1 MLALETEVLD
11 AIGSAIAG
19 CNSRE
24 AAELARKAVDTG
36 LDPLRVFEA
45 MTAAMTE
52 VGRRFEVGECWL
64 PDLVGAA
71 DAMQAATP
79 ILDDEIKRKG
89 VARQSLGT
97 VVAGTVQGDIHT
109 IGIQMVCTLLV
120 GAGFTVYN
128 LGISVAPEDFVAAV
142 REHEANILAM
152 SALLTVSAREQ
163 EKVIELLKAQ
173 GMRESVKVMVGGG
186 AITEDFAT
194 RIGADGYEPSAVGAV
209 ALAHHFAGQQQD
221 AGQTSSGGPIGSR
234 P

>member
-1 MLALETEVLD
+1 METEVLD

-120 GAGFTVYN
+120 GAGFTVY
-128 LGISVAPEDFVAAV
+128 LSLI
-142 REHEANILAM
+142 HI
-152 SALLTVSAREQ
+152 
-163 EKVIELLKAQ
+163 
-173 GMRESVKVMVGGG
+173 
-186 AITEDFAT
+186 
-194 RIGADGYEPSAVGAV
+194 
-209 ALAHHFAGQQQD
+209 
-221 AGQTSSGGPIGSR
+221 
-234 P
+234 